1 MSLKKGHNMNKIFK
15 VIFSKAKGIFVV
27 TGENAKAQGKSKHL
41 KAVATSVM
49 IASTL
54 GMIGNAEANSP
65 LSVIST
71 DTTLGSAY
79 NNGGTSSSGSFI
91 ADFGNN
97 QIVSITAPDQISIN
111 GANNKWE
118 LDSTNANLV
127 FVKDANAT
135 VNFTHFKDLQINSV
149 NENAAYLLSGEGHVN
164 FGQSD
169 SAIDRVTL
177 HAKNAVVLSDVSS
190 DFYVTN
196 LTLESEKNN
205 AISMGA
211 GKTVHIYKVDADNQ
225 TTTIKGGAAFAAN
238 ERAGGTLQI
247 DGGDV
252 VTQGILQADH
262 DFLKD
267 VDKGQK
273 ASAENSG
280 KISIRANHFTATQN
294 EPFVKNDAVL
304 RANAKAT
311 IDIIANTININPDNK
326 EGARSISAF
335 GGDIT
340 VKAKDSLMINGT
352 ITVGAVEDSLKLKDN
367 GDNAYSHPI
376 QSGSKVEI
384 GLEDWTESS
393 EDTRTMTINGDII
406 SYGQDDVKPA
416 TGTSGIASQNTVQ
429 IKLANQTSSLIG
441 AIKNI
446 SRSGADIPLGDT
458 NGVTLDMSN
467 GATWNATGNSTVKTI
482 TSNGANINLG
492 SNKAAIND
500 YTSGS
505 KGATIT
511 MDGSKSEQLT
521 LNNSSGSGTTL
532 IETNGTTE
540 NQLVLKNNTV
550 DIRLKLSKTASD
562 RIGDQLQT
570 VADMVDLSENTGDNA
585 KGITAAL
592 EEGDIIGARTLQIN
606 AAGQITQVAE
616 QKNHVME
623 SLKDI
628 GINNFLSFRAQ
639 MNDLDKRMGDLR
651 TMPNTDGAWARV
663 IAGQSQYQSNHNT
676 YKTLQVGVDHR
687 IGSFVLGG
695 MASYTD
701 GDGTLK
707 QGSTDDTLYSFGLY
721 GAWMNDDGQFVDVT
735 LKRHH
740 VASDYDLHY
749 LGGQK
754 AKGSFDTSG
763 TSLSAEYGWRLGI
776 TNTNYYIE
784 PQVELMYGH
793 LNRFNYKTSNGVKI
807 EQDAM
812 KTLVG
817 RLGVAAG
824 WVSPDKAGSAYAKI
838 SVLNDWEGDADSKA
852 KKDNTARRYHEDM
865 GGTWVEYALGGTYNL
880 TKHLSAYGEL
890 ETTSGS
896 PTRTTYQV
904 SAGLRWSF

>member
-1 MSLKKGHNMNKIFK
+1 MNKIFK
-15 VIFSKAKGIFVV
+15 VIFNKAKGIFVV

-41 KAVATSVM
+41 KAIAASVM
-49 IASTL
+49 LISVSGIIENVEAKDYSIGRIENTAFAETIPFNDKDYRDITLKTSGALIRNETEGSELIIQGAKNNAVFTGAGVIDDGNVNSTISIKNFENLTLKTMGTSNAPIYLRNGKNITVNIGEINNALSSLTFEQPKNTAIFVNSGASTVNIFSDIVN
-54 GMIGNAEANSP
+54 IGSDEQKVVRGIYS
-65 LSVIST
+65 
-71 DTTLGSAY
+71 
-79 NNGGTSSSGSFI
+79 NG
-91 ADFGNN
+91 N
-97 QIVSITAPDQISIN
+97 
-111 GANNKWE
+111 
-118 LDSTNANLV
+118 
-127 FVKDANAT
+127 
-135 VNFTHFKDLQINSV
+135 
-149 NENAAYLLSGEGHVN
+149 GHVN
-164 FGQSD
+164 INTNKFSIRSTNVGIYGSGYTEIHSRNNGTGQ
-169 SAIDRVTL
+169 IDIKTEEIGVFAGHVTL
-177 HAKNAVVLSDVSS
+177 
-190 DFYVTN
+190 
-196 LTLESEKNN
+196 
-205 AISMGA
+205 
-211 GKTVHIYKVDADNQ
+211 DADSVSIVTAYNEGQQALNRNQ
-225 TTTIKGGAAFAAN
+225 AI
-238 ERAGGTLQI
+238 
-247 DGGDV
+247 
-252 VTQGILQADH
+252 
-262 DFLKD
+262 
-267 VDKGQK
+267 
-273 ASAENSG
+273 
-280 KISIRANHFTATQN
+280 
-294 EPFVKNDAVL
+294 
-304 RANAKAT
+304 
-311 IDIIANTININPDNK
+311 
-326 EGARSISAF
+326 
-335 GGDIT
+335 
-340 VKAKDSLMINGT
+340 
-352 ITVGAVEDSLKLKDN
+352 
-367 GDNAYSHPI
+367 
-376 QSGSKVEI
+376 
-384 GLEDWTESS
+384 
-393 EDTRTMTINGDII
+393 
-406 SYGQDDVKPA
+406 
-416 TGTSGIASQNTVQ
+416 
-429 IKLANQTSSLIG
+429 SLIG
-441 AIKNI
+441 NDVLTITADNVVLGTEKADGTYDNNTQTVSASNGSKITIDSKNLNIEGGIGYSAYSGNRGEKAQITLKSTDGNMVLKGEIATTNNQGGDSAVDVNIFANNSQIKTEKNI
-446 SRSGADIPLGDT
+446 ESSVTSNSSSVMVSLDNSNWNIGGADNNIKSLTADK
-458 NGVTLDMSN
+458 
-467 GATWNATGNSTVKTI
+467 AT
-482 TSNGANINLG
+482 INLG

-550 DIRLKLSKTASD
+550 DIRLKLSKAASD

-592 EEGDIIGARTLQIN
+592 AEGDIIGARTLQLN
-606 AAGQITQVAE
+606 AAGQITQVSE
-616 QKNHVME
+616 QKNRVME

-651 TMPNTDGAWARV
+651 TMPNTDGAWARL

-701 GDGTLK
+701 GNGTLK

-817 RLGVAAG
+817 RFGLAAG

-852 KKDNTARRYHEDM
+852 KKDNTSRRYHEDM